1 MTSDL
6 TVHDVAEV
14 LRGVTPA
21 KTVDGEGDEPKGPP
35 FFGLHEITDGG
46 TTSRFLEQSVSTDR
60 AVLLRQGDVVVALL
74 GAIGA
79 VAIVNEETDGA
90 VLGRECAA
98 LRLRSGED
106 RLTSEWLELVFE
118 SWPVRERARAMAT
131 GQTMPRLTPKA
142 LGELALPVPRREVQD
157 TLVERIAKFDEAIM
171 RQEVLLVTLRELRG
185 WEIELAVSGLV
196 PSESQFVRRDAA
208 LASLV
213 EGSSREDGELE
224 LT

>member
-6 TVHDVAEV
+6 TVQDVAEV

-21 KTVDGEGDEPKGPP
+21 KTVDGIGDEPKGPS

-46 TTSRFLEQSVSTDR
+46 ATSRFLEPSFSVER
-60 AVLLRQGDVVVALL
+60 AVFLRKGDVVVALL

-79 VAIVNEETDGA
+79 VAIVNDATDGA

-98 LRLRSGED
+98 LRLRSSED
-106 RLTSEWLELVFE
+106 RLTSGWLQLVFE
-118 SWPVRERARAMAT
+118 SRPVRERAQAMAT

-142 LGELALPVPRREVQD
+142 LGELTIPIPPRDVQD
-157 TLVERIAKFDEAIM
+157 KVVDRMGKFDEAIKW
-171 RQEVLLVTLRELRG
+171 QEDLLINLRDLRG
-185 WEIELAVSGLV
+185 REIELAMSGLV
-196 PSESQFVRRDAA
+196 HSKPRFDFPRED
-208 LASLV
+208 LEGLV
-213 EGSSREDGELE
+213 VSPREDGELE